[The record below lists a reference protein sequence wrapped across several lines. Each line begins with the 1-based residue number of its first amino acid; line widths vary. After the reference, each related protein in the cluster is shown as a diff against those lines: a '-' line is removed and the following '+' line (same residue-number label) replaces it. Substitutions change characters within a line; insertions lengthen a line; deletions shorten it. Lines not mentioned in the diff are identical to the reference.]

1 MSGLRRY
8 RSHPARSHFTSAPRT
23 HSARLS
29 FATSTGAALMCAMVL
44 SVGCGQTTET
54 ADPFQ
59 FEDTGLGGV
68 VDTGA
73 GAVTDTTPAG
83 TTDGAVAGS
92 DSAATGA
99 DATNPGSDAGGP
111 PADTG
116 VPAGP
121 VCAKAS
127 ACKKDHPDLPY
138 CELSAQVCVECLLD
152 FHCKDSTNNC
162 KDNKCVDVSCVP
174 GSAVCT
180 NGTTL
185 EVCKADGKGFELNL
199 CPDSAPVCNQA
210 KCRFCEPQKSYCK
223 APDAGV
229 PESTVLLKCNATGTD
244 ADIVEICKTG
254 ETCVAGKC
262 LVCTPGQKTCFGN
275 KAVACKIDGS
285 GYQSDNDCDSKGLV
299 CLAGLCVNPC
309 AGDLKSN
316 TNVGCDYYA
325 VDLDNALVPGAGGKV
340 YDAQNSQFSVIVS
353 NTKAS
358 EAVVT
363 VTEGCTGKKA
373 KYKVLPNGL
382 KIINLPDPIWKM
394 KPANQDGTNI
404 NCKAYRIQSSQPIVA
419 YQFNPLSNVGVFSN
433 DASLLLP
440 SNVVGK
446 EYWLM
451 TRQQTHGDLRGY
463 LTVVAVQADTIVDV
477 LVTAKT
483 LAGVGGGQ
491 SIPAGP
497 WTGIKKFK
505 LKKGEVLNIET
516 DENGADL
523 TGSYI
528 KADQPIA
535 VFGGSE
541 ASNSPNTN
549 KCVKGPGAPTGTCQY
564 QGWTCTSNDDCPI
577 TCCADHLEEQLFP
590 TSSWGKQFL
599 ATKSHPRGK
608 EKDSWRIVA
617 GSNGTV
623 LQTVPPQV
631 PIPTLN
637 QGQWFEFESD
647 QDFMLIANQPVEVGH
662 FLASSHA
669 PNPNNDVCNT
679 TYGFQ
684 KVCTNM
690 DKNFKAKLACKKHA
704 DCPNIP
710 EPTDAKIGDPA
721 FIITTNVQQY
731 LDDYVFLVP
740 NKYSQNYINV
750 VKQPNTTVTLDG
762 APLAASAFKGF
773 ANNLWQVA
781 RLPIAQG
788 AHRLKSSQPV
798 ALIVYGWDNYVS
810 YGYPGGAA
818 IAGEK

>member
-1 MSGLRRY
+1 MQG
-8 RSHPARSHFTSAPRT
+8 F
-23 HSARLS
+23 RLPVM
-29 FATSTGAALMCAMVL
+29 ATLSLFLLVL
-44 SVGCGQTTET
+44 VAGCGNTQPQQAPIGFGDNGGTVT
-54 ADPFQ
+54 
-59 FEDTGLGGV
+59 DTN
-68 VDTGA
+68 T
-73 GAVTDTTPAG
+73 GAVTDTVTSGDGKGNPTDSKG
-83 TTDGAVAGS
+83 STTD
-92 DSAATGA
+92 TG
-99 DATNPGSDAGGP
+99 PVDAGLPTGP
-111 PADTG
+111 G
-116 VPAGP
+116 
-121 VCAKAS
+121 CAKAS
-127 ACKKDHPDLPY
+127 ACKQHKDTPFCNLG
-138 CELSAQVCVECLLD
+138 AQVCVECLVD
-152 FHCKDSTNNC
+152 FHCKDTTNNC
-162 KDNKCVDVSCVP
+162 VANKCQEISCVP
-174 GSAVCT
+174 GSATCKGE
-180 NGTTL
+180 NTL
-185 EVCKADGKGFELNL
+185 EVCKASGKGFDLNL
-199 CPDSAPVCNQA
+199 CPDAAPTCFQA
-210 KCRFCEPQKSYCK
+210 KCRFCEPLKSYCK
-223 APDAGV
+223 APEQGV
-229 PESTVLLKCNATGTD
+229 SESSVLLKCNATGTD
-244 ADIVEICKTG
+244 ADIAQICKTG
-254 ETCVAGKC
+254 ESCIDGKC
-262 LVCTPGQKTCFGN
+262 AVCTPGQKTCFGN
-275 KAVACKIDGS
+275 KAVSCKVDGS
-285 GYQSDNDCDSKGLV
+285 GFKADNDCDAKGLV

-309 AGDLKSN
+309 ASDLKSN

-340 YDAQNSQFSVIVS
+340 YDAQNSQFSIIVS

-358 EAVVT
+358 ESIVT
-363 VTEGCTGKKA
+363 VTEGCSGKKA

-394 KPANQDGTNI
+394 KPPNQEGTNI

-446 EYWLM
+446 EYWMM
-451 TRQQTHGDLRGY
+451 TRQQTHGNLRGY
-463 LTVVAVQADTIVDV
+463 LTVVGVTEGDTIVDV

-483 LAGVGGGQ
+483 LAGTGAGQ

-505 LKKGEVLNIET
+505 LKKGQVLNIET
-516 DENGADL
+516 DQNGADL

-528 KADQPIA
+528 KADKPIA

-549 KCVKGPGAPTGTCQY
+549 KCVKGPGASKGTCQY
-564 QGWTCTSNDDCPI
+564 QGWTCTSNADCPV

-590 TSSWGKQFL
+590 TTSWGKMFM
-599 ATKSHPRGK
+599 ATKSKARGK

-623 LQTVPPQV
+623 LQTIPPQV

-647 QDFMLIANQPVEVGH
+647 QDFMIVANKPVEVGH

-690 DKNFKAKLACKKHA
+690 DKLFKAKLACKKHS
-704 DCPNIP
+704 DCPNIQ
-710 EPTDAKIGDPA
+710 EPGDAKIGDPA

-731 LDDYVFLVP
+731 LTDYVFLVP

-750 VKQPNTTVTLDG
+750 VKQPNTNVTLDG
-762 APLAASAFKGF
+762 APLAASAFKTF
-773 ANNLWQVA
+773 ANGQWQVA

-788 AHRLKSSQPV
+788 AHRLKSNNPSG
-798 ALIVYGWDNYVS
+798 LIVYGWDNYVS
-810 YGYPGGAA
+810 YGYPGGAG